1 MCKVVR
7 WITPRTEQ
15 LWIQTR
21 KWLNEGLKMT
31 HENIM
36 ARSLTPSNHGH
47 NPMDPRHCRPAAPTG
62 NIIMSIQPYGPR
74 RKVYLQQAD
83 GNEERAK
90 NQGGNSHLWFA
101 FSAIPVG
108 QLFPDD

>member
-1 MCKVVR
+1 
-7 WITPRTEQ
+7 
-15 LWIQTR
+15 
-21 KWLNEGLKMT
+21 
-31 HENIM
+31 
-36 ARSLTPSNHGH
+36 
-47 NPMDPRHCRPAAPTG
+47 
-62 NIIMSIQPYGPR
+62 MSIQPYGPR
-74 RKVYLQQAD
+74 IKVYLQQAD